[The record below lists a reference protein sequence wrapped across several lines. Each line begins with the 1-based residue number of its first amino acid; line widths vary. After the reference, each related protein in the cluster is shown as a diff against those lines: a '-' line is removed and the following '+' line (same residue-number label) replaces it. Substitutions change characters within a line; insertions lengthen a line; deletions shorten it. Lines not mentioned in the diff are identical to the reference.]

1 MNPAAMAITGLH
13 QLHKLTIIHGFDY
26 SKRKPTENFVCK
38 GDSITLS
45 YFVRL
50 SSGVSSERAKAVC
63 SSWVCTGSAQVFCTS
78 ERLISLQ
85 MKKKNQNNKELLIL
99 YVIMIRRP

>member
-1 MNPAAMAITGLH
+1 MDSIIVNEN
-13 QLHKLTIIHGFDY
+13 QLKT
-26 SKRKPTENFVCK
+26 SFVK

-78 ERLISLQ
+78 ERLISL
-85 MKKKNQNNKELLIL
+85 
-99 YVIMIRRP
+99 